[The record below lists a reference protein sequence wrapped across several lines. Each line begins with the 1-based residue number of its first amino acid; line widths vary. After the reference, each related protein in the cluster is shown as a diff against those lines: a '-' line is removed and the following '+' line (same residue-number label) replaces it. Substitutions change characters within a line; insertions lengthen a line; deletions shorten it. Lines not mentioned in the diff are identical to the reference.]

1 MTPQTI
7 SPGKPRYSAH
17 KVIPAG
23 TDEESSMT
31 PSVLREAL
39 PVRTEQESPGKCV
52 QVCDPY
58 ECISCGHRVCRRPMK
73 PPLTTAPAPP
83 TRTARQ
89 EKHAHAARHT
99 IAEAITLKSVGHD
112 DLQDTMMALVQPGGK
127 IGPSPTNRYPPAPQ
141 GTLPR
146 RFGTRLRAC
155 LQYRHAQA
163 HAGAAKAAQEA
174 AKRPRRPHRAVR
186 LGKDA
191 VSGARARIRLSRQ
204 AAALPLPSRHRT
216 DATGPL
222 PTA

>member
-23 TDEESSMT
+23 TDEKSSMT

-58 ECISCGHRVCRRPMK
+58 ECISCGQRVCRRPMK

-83 TRTARQ
+83 TGTARQ

-99 IAEAITLKSVGHD
+99 IAEAITLKSDGPRRSAGHHD
-112 DLQDTMMALVQPGGK
+112 GPGSAGRQNRTVSNEPLSAGATRYPTQTVWNQTEGLPPIPPRPGTCRGRQSRPGG
-127 IGPSPTNRYPPAPQ
+127 R
-141 GTLPR
+141 
-146 RFGTRLRAC
+146 
-155 LQYRHAQA
+155 
-163 HAGAAKAAQEA
+163 QEA
-174 AKRPRRPHRAVR
+174 KEAA
-186 LGKDA
+186 
-191 VSGARARIRLSRQ
+191 SGRQ
-204 AAALPLPSRHRT
+204 V
-216 DATGPL
+216 G
-222 PTA
+222 